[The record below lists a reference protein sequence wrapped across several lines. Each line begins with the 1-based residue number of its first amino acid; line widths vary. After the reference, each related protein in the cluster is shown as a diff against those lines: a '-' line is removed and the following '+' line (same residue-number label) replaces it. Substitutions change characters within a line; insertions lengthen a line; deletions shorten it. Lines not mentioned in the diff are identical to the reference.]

1 MSWIGCWIWSC
12 SITGIHSFNSD
23 RCLTRPSEN
32 LYEFTPNSS
41 AGETRICLRKLGWG
55 VSSTKGRG
63 AGLGE
68 AASGRQGAV
77 FPRRAHGAPSGA
89 GRAQCRPLHPER
101 ARGPGVPASSRSPRG
116 PELQLV
122 GPRHLP
128 RALLPVGPLSASRA
142 CWASAPRLAASS
154 VPTVQGPRA
163 LTVAS
168 RGHQQGLGTR
178 GSPIGGTH
186 SASTCPHGPAAERR
200 LRATQVIQ
208 SRGCLLPTCQ
218 ALPRPC

>member
-89 GRAQCRPLHPER
+89 GRAQCRPLHPEC

-116 PELQLV
+116 ARAAAHRPAAPAPRPPSCRPSERLQGLLGERPAPCRLFCAHCP
-122 GPRHLP
+122 GPAGPDCGIPGASARFGHP
-128 RALLPVGPLSASRA
+128 RIPHRGDPLSVHLST
-142 CWASAPRLAASS
+142 WS
-154 VPTVQGPRA
+154 
-163 LTVAS
+163 
-168 RGHQQGLGTR
+168 
-178 GSPIGGTH
+178 GG
-186 SASTCPHGPAAERR
+186 
-200 LRATQVIQ
+200 
-208 SRGCLLPTCQ
+208 
-218 ALPRPC
+218 